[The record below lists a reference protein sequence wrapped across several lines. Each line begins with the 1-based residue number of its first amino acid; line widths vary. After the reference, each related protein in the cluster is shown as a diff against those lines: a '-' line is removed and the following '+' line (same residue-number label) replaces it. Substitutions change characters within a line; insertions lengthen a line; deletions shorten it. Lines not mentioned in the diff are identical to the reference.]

1 MKLIDFLDSNDMNR
15 LRGQMGAQYC
25 EWKQETSIPLPADF
39 DERLFQLRRL
49 ENWVCSECDYDLS
62 DHPRYLF
69 AYREE
74 HGKLNSKLGCLT
86 GLCIKCQAKKPGFE
100 YLVNLH
106 DYTQYAWMKAKG
118 TINKA

>member
-1 MKLIDFLDSNDMNR
+1 
-15 LRGQMGAQYC
+15 MGAEYR

-49 ENWVCSECDYDLS
+49 ENWVCSECDYDLR

-74 HGKLNSKLGCLT
+74 HGKLNIRLGSLT
-86 GLCIKCQAKKPGFE
+86 GLCIKCQSKKPGFE
-100 YLVNLH
+100 ELANLP

-118 TINKA
+118 AINKA